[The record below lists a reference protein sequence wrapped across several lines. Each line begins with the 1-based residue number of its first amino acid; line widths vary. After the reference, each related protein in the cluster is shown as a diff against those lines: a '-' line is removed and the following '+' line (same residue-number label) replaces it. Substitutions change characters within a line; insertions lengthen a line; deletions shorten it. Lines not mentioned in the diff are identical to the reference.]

1 MAFPCK
7 ALAINWG
14 KYNEGMKNRTDLNL
28 GEVQFIYH
36 SSIISQTL
44 GSDHGGVFIFICED
58 MTAKT
63 SCLHNLSPTQ
73 AASQRLQFLAASI
86 TANTWGS

>member
-1 MAFPCK
+1 
-7 ALAINWG
+7 
-14 KYNEGMKNRTDLNL
+14 MKNRADLNL

-58 MTAKT
+58 MTLET
-63 SCLHNLSPTQ
+63 SCLHNFSPNQ

>member
-63 SCLHNLSPTQ
+63 SRLHNLSPTQ